1 MGRNLPDGYTSRS
14 ETQYDIPGSAPE
26 GCLQQVYEFVGYL
39 TKRGGIDRI
48 IAIGSTS
55 IAGLKALD
63 RALPAVCIDHPSGRD
78 FVAANIPSALF
89 LEWDLQTSLPAVPF
103 SPSGKTL
110 ILCADLIGRLK
121 RPEVLLRGLAGLSRE
136 CAYVIISTL
145 DRARTRGLMH
155 DGPPPQ
161 PAYAM
166 EWTADEFG
174 RFMLACGFQ
183 KHFLIGYTFSG
194 SLDSPKDAIL
204 AIAGREATFSRPHS
218 TKTVTAIMHVYN
230 EEDVV
235 ASVAR
240 HLKAEG
246 IKLHLID
253 NWSTDRT
260 YEIAQSLVKDGLCER
275 ITRFPQMPPD
285 DFDLSALLTHV
296 AEYAARINSDWI
308 IYLDADEFRSAPWPE
323 ATLAEAIAFV
333 DELDYAAIDFTIV
346 NFYPTASNDDRE
358 FSPDSCKFFDFGKHP
373 AHFLQIKAW
382 KNQGR
387 VVDLV
392 STGGHLAQF
401 PDGPVYPLK
410 FLNRHYPLRSAEQ
423 ASRKI
428 LHDRLPRT
436 RRERQR
442 LGWHDHYDEFR
453 GATRIEPWRRH
464 ELLHFDPNMFNAD
477 YLVERLSG
485 IGIEEDRRGAI
496 SAAQARAGLDRCQTA
511 LTDSQAY
518 VDQARLE
525 IGRQQTALAESQSK
539 LDQATRAIA
548 QLTAEHSALAA
559 SLAAMQS
566 SISWRVTRPLRR
578 LRLLASP
585 FFRR

>member
-1 MGRNLPDGYTSRS
+1 
-14 ETQYDIPGSAPE
+14 
-26 GCLQQVYEFVGYL
+26 
-39 TKRGGIDRI
+39 
-48 IAIGSTS
+48 
-55 IAGLKALD
+55 
-63 RALPAVCIDHPSGRD
+63 
-78 FVAANIPSALF
+78 
-89 LEWDLQTSLPAVPF
+89 
-103 SPSGKTL
+103 
-110 ILCADLIGRLK
+110 
-121 RPEVLLRGLAGLSRE
+121 
-136 CAYVIISTL
+136 
-145 DRARTRGLMH
+145 
-155 DGPPPQ
+155 
-161 PAYAM
+161 
-166 EWTADEFG
+166 
-174 RFMLACGFQ
+174 MLACGFQ
-183 KHFLIGYTFSG
+183 KNFVIGYTFNG
-194 SLDSPKDAIL
+194 GPDSSKNTIL

-218 TKTVTAIMHVYN
+218 TRTVTAIMHVYN
-230 EEDVV
+230 EEDVI

-308 IYLDADEFRSAPWPE
+308 IYLDADEFRSAPWPQ
-323 ATLAEAIAFV
+323 AGLAEAIAFV

-358 FSPDSCKFFDFGKHP
+358 FSPDSCKFFDFGRHP

-401 PDGPVYPLK
+401 PDGRVYPLK

-428 LHDRLPRT
+428 LHERLPRT
-436 RRERQR
+436 ERERRQ
-442 LGWHDHYDEFR
+442 LGWHEHYNEFQ
-453 GATRIEPWRRH
+453 GAARLEPWRRH
-464 ELLHFDPNMFNAD
+464 ELLHFDANMFNAD
-477 YLVERLSG
+477 YLIERLSG
-485 IGIEEDRRGAI
+485 IGIEQDRRAAMSVAQSRAAI
-496 SAAQARAGLDRCQTA
+496 DRCRTA
-511 LTDSQAY
+511 LTDSQAKL
-518 VDQARLE
+518 DQASREIGRQENALTDAQSRLDEARLE
-525 IGRQQTALAESQSK
+525 I
-539 LDQATRAIA
+539 A
-548 QLTAEHSALAA
+548 QLETERSGLAA
-559 SLAAMQS
+559 SLAGMQS
-566 SISWRVTRPLRR
+566 SISWKVTRPLRR

-585 FFRR
+585 LFRR